1 MPMLLALR
9 RVMMLFMLAVLM
21 TASLPALA
29 QIPTERNFPENTR
42 RGVLNMSQYPNVL
55 INGKAVNTAPGLRIY
70 DDENLFVSPTQITGN
85 YIIINYLE
93 DNFGDVSKIW
103 VLTDT
108 ERKKTLPPV
117 QEWKPQIFIN
127 KNF

>member
-9 RVMMLFMLAVLM
+9 RVMMLFMLAVLT
-21 TASLPALA
+21 TASLSALA
-29 QIPTERNFPENTR
+29 QIPAERNFPENTK

-55 INGKAVNTAPGLRIY
+55 INGKAVNTAPGLRIF
-70 DDENLFVSPTQITGN
+70 DDENLFISPTQITGN

-93 DNFGDVSKIW
+93 DNFGDVAKIW
-103 VLTDT
+103 VLTDA
-108 ERKKTLPPV
+108 ERKRTLPPA

>member
-9 RVMMLFMLAVLM
+9 RVMMFFMLVVLT
-21 TASLPALA
+21 TASFSALA
-29 QIPTERNFPENTR
+29 QIPAERNFPENTR
-42 RGVLNMSQYPNVL
+42 RGVLNMSKYPDVL

>member
-9 RVMMLFMLAVLM
+9 RVMMLFMLAVLT